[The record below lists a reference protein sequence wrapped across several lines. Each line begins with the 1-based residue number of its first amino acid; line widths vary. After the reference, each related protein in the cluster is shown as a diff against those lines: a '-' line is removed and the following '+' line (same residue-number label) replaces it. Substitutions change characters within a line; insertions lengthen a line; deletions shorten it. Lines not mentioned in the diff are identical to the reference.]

1 MIRVK
6 ISPSKNFDTTIV
18 AKFLNAKKLTP
29 KHSFIM
35 KNQHAIRTLLGITQQ
50 DAAMLLGVHR
60 SQWSMFESGKRS
72 LPVPAM
78 QLLAE
83 MLSHVQGPQ
92 AASRRMQDLLQY
104 SRQQHRQLENLLREN
119 EYQQALM
126 AKKMA
131 ALEKK
136 QAAQLRLSQ
145 LADFL
150 NSRKSFGKN
159 ANSFHDEI
167 INKAQAASKNIST
180 TVMQCELKQEALIL
194 EKLVMESKMRKILL
208 SSEMAR
214 NESKL

>member
-1 MIRVK
+1 
-6 ISPSKNFDTTIV
+6 
-18 AKFLNAKKLTP
+18 
-29 KHSFIM
+29 M

-83 MLSHVQGPQ
+83 MLTHVQAPE
-92 AASRRMQDLLQY
+92 AASRRTQGILQY
-104 SRQQHRQLENLLREN
+104 SKHQHRQLESLHREN
-119 EYQQALM
+119 EYQQAVL

-150 NSRKSFGKN
+150 NSRKSLGKN
-159 ANSFHDEI
+159 ANPFYDQI
-167 INKAQAASKNIST
+167 INKAQVASQDIST
-180 TVMQCELKQEALIL
+180 TLMQCELKQETLML

-208 SSEMAR
+208 SLEKR
-214 NESKL
+214 DESKS